1 MVERDV
7 VGYVEDVLEYCDRII
22 SGLGQMTLE
31 EFRDDLEMQDAVA
44 RRFEI
49 IGEAVKGVPQLVRD
63 TYPDVAWKS
72 AAAFRDV
79 LAHDY
84 VDIEIDQLYL
94 TAKNQLPAFRDQI
107 ARVLK
112 ELQNENKEN

>member
-1 MVERDV
+1 MAKRD
-7 VGYVEDVLEYCDRII
+7 YSAYLKDVLEYCNRTIA
-22 SGLGQMTLE
+22 STEKMTLE
-31 EFRDDLEMQDAVA
+31 EFRNDLNMQDAFA

-49 IGEAVKGVPQLVRD
+49 IGEAVKRIPSSIRD
-63 TYPDVAWKS
+63 AYPDVAWRR
-72 AAAFRDV
+72 ATAFRDV

-107 ARVLK
+107 AAVLSNLQK
-112 ELQNENKEN
+112 E

>member
-1 MVERDV
+1 MA
-7 VGYVEDVLEYCDRII
+7 
-22 SGLGQMTLE
+22 LE
-31 EFRDDLEMQDAVA
+31 EFRNDLNMQDAFA

-49 IGEAVKGVPQLVRD
+49 IGEAVKHIPESIRNA
-63 TYPDVAWKS
+63 YPGIEWRR

-94 TAKNQLPAFRDQI
+94 TAKNQLPAFREQI
-107 ARVLK
+107 ARVLDG
-112 ELQNENKEN
+112 LQKK